1 VNTQQLRQSVKTKWL
16 DYYQANRPWLDRL
29 AIWINHKGQRRPSS
43 SFILATLSV
52 LEPQLPFMFP
62 IMVELSNDP
71 DRIVAALGLN
81 FNPAK
86 ELEALA
92 KAEKIAEQAA
102 LAPTEVKLLP
112 SPATEFNPPT
122 KRISIRADED
132 CQGGYRSPR

>member
-1 VNTQQLRQSVKTKWL
+1 VNTQELRQSVKTKWL
-16 DYYQANRPWLDRL
+16 DYYQENRPWLDRL
-29 AIWINHKGQRRPSS
+29 AVWINHKGQRRPSS

-92 KAEKIAEQAA
+92 KAETIEQTAA
-102 LAPTEVKLLP
+102 KEVKLLP

-122 KRISIRADED
+122 KRISIRADEE